1 MSGLQHGAELM
12 GVADEAS
19 KKSETHSSCLRGLSQ
34 QASYHLCSMQT
45 ELSVTTQCVRLHL
58 WNQGIPKSVKT
69 TISLSDLLFAT
80 GFRLTFLRGCK

>member
-19 KKSETHSSCLRGLSQ
+19 KKSDETHSSCLRDLSQ

-45 ELSVTTQCVRLHL
+45 
-58 WNQGIPKSVKT
+58 
-69 TISLSDLLFAT
+69 
-80 GFRLTFLRGCK
+80 